1 MAPTSDKFGSG
12 VAGLAPLAPNRQCYP
27 CQLGVSESV
36 SFVVTD
42 HAADEEVQQESFF
55 GIGVPLEQGQFK
67 AAAQM
72 TPRVAQIVANELGR
86 DKQWQDHQLVAF
98 RALAQ
103 NYRVNE
109 SAHAGKFGPLRTTE

>member
-55 GIGVPLEQGQFK
+55 GIGVP
-67 AAAQM
+67 
-72 TPRVAQIVANELGR
+72 
-86 DKQWQDHQLVAF
+86 
-98 RALAQ
+98 
-103 NYRVNE
+103 
-109 SAHAGKFGPLRTTE
+109 